1 MKEIRYA
8 KQPLKALRN
17 MQKSR
22 ARAIIEKIETYARGE
37 PVDAIKMSG
46 SSFVRIRVGQ
56 WRVIIDDE
64 GVVLVI
70 RIKPRG
76 DVYK

>member
-1 MKEIRYA
+1 
-8 KQPLKALRN
+8 

-22 ARAIIEKIETYARGE
+22 AQAIIEKIEAYARGG
-37 PVDAIKMSG
+37 PVDAIKMSRSG
-46 SSFVRIRVGQ
+46 FIRIRVGQ

-64 GVVLVI
+64 RVVLVI